1 MIKINEDATQYT
13 RWLVP
18 DKGAKSMAD
27 KAIEEVQ
34 RIFRSAKNT
43 WSQASGGVA
52 DVNVDSCMLWA
63 SKEDGFLDSLW

>member
-1 MIKINEDATQYT
+1 MIKINEDVTQYT

-18 DKGAKSMAD
+18 DKGVKTMAD

-43 WSQASGGVA
+43 WSQATGVA
-52 DVNVDSCMLWA
+52 DVNVDSCTLWA
-63 SKEDGFLDSLW
+63 SKEGGYLDGLW